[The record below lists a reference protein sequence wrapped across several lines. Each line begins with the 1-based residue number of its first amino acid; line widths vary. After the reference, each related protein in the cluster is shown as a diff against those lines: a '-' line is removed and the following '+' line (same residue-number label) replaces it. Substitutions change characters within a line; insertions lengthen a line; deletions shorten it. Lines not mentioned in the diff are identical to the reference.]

1 MKFSIFQD
9 SRVGARSYNQ
19 DRLGYWYTRDSLL
32 LVLAD
37 GMGGHLM
44 GEVAAQIAVDT
55 LGASFQKDAKTRI
68 PDPDL
73 FLYRA
78 VGRIHAAIDEHTQ
91 RLDLPDSP
99 RTTLVACVVQD
110 GHVWW
115 THVGDSRLYLIR
127 RSRVVARTRDH
138 TRVQQLVDQGRI
150 REEAIS
156 SHPERNLLLQCLG
169 GGRGPRVEPTASA
182 RLMKDDIVLLCSD
195 GFWGPLTQRQ
205 LLGTLA
211 EKPIG
216 VAVPELMTLAET
228 RAGAQGKKK
237 VVTAEGLDFVFLA
250 TTPLEF
256 KGEGIEFSGQAGAV
270 RVPKS
275 GEPQLLLLRGSRL
288 SFKGKTAESPAP
300 AEPQVTAEAG
310 TVRFVAPAAEYV
322 KLTHGNVGVRG
333 MGPFDL
339 TFTSEGITG
348 TVDGDVR
355 TLVTTWPEKIVRP
368 GYWMDGVRWCAGFA
382 DEHSIVK
389 GTKTPQFGIAFGVS
403 AGKHDVKVAEW
414 EWPAVPPAPP
424 RQSLR

>member
-55 LGASFQKDAKTRI
+55 LGESFQKDAKTRI

-78 VGRIHAAIDEHTQ
+78 VGRIHAAIDEHAT

-228 RAGAQGKKK
+228 RAGPQCDNVSVVAISWNEEAVEPAAYPDMATPVTVPSYDLPTDIQDFTATDPDFTKVNMSDEDIERAIADIKTALKRYNPGKK
-237 VVTAEGLDFVFLA
+237 
-250 TTPLEF
+250 
-256 KGEGIEFSGQAGAV
+256 
-270 RVPKS
+270 
-275 GEPQLLLLRGSRL
+275 
-288 SFKGKTAESPAP
+288 
-300 AEPQVTAEAG
+300 
-310 TVRFVAPAAEYV
+310 
-322 KLTHGNVGVRG
+322 
-333 MGPFDL
+333 
-339 TFTSEGITG
+339 
-348 TVDGDVR
+348 
-355 TLVTTWPEKIVRP
+355 
-368 GYWMDGVRWCAGFA
+368 
-382 DEHSIVK
+382 
-389 GTKTPQFGIAFGVS
+389 
-403 AGKHDVKVAEW
+403 
-414 EWPAVPPAPP
+414 
-424 RQSLR
+424 

>member
-55 LGASFQKDAKTRI
+55 LGTTFQREAKSRI

-73 FLYRA
+73 FLYRS
-78 VGRIHAAIDEHTQ
+78 VGRIHAAIDEHT
-91 RLDLPDSP
+91 RKLELPDSP
-99 RTTLVACVVQD
+99 RTTLVACIVQD

-169 GGRGPRVEPTASA
+169 GGRAPRVEPTASA

-228 RAGAQGKKK
+228 RAGPQCDNVSVVAISWNEEAVEHAAYPDMATPVTVPSYDLPTDIQDFTATDPDFTRINMSDEEIERAIADIKTALKRYNPGKK
-237 VVTAEGLDFVFLA
+237 
-250 TTPLEF
+250 
-256 KGEGIEFSGQAGAV
+256 
-270 RVPKS
+270 
-275 GEPQLLLLRGSRL
+275 
-288 SFKGKTAESPAP
+288 
-300 AEPQVTAEAG
+300 
-310 TVRFVAPAAEYV
+310 
-322 KLTHGNVGVRG
+322 
-333 MGPFDL
+333 
-339 TFTSEGITG
+339 
-348 TVDGDVR
+348 
-355 TLVTTWPEKIVRP
+355 
-368 GYWMDGVRWCAGFA
+368 
-382 DEHSIVK
+382 
-389 GTKTPQFGIAFGVS
+389 
-403 AGKHDVKVAEW
+403 
-414 EWPAVPPAPP
+414 
-424 RQSLR
+424 